1 MTVPITPENKRKC
14 LCGTCR
20 TYTYNGLRGRLFC
33 SIGKSE
39 KTPQVKGCVCPS
51 CPVFIEYKL
60 SGYYFCIKGAGGESS
75 VL

>member
-1 MTVPITPENKRKC
+1 MTVSVTPENKKKC

-33 SIGKSE
+33 SIGESE
-39 KTPQVKGCVCPS
+39 KTPQMKGCVCPS

-60 SGYYFCIKGAGGESS
+60 SGYYFCIKGAAGKSS